1 MPRFKMSQPL
11 SSQPIADAAPLS
23 VEPFSSPS
31 RRQGQATEHSSA
43 AQLPAR
49 SAANKT
55 APSRAFSQTGKYR
68 RHPTKRSSPGR
79 LNTRHSAYSLR
90 GATIAYPWHP
100 LFGRTLQVAPF
111 RRGKDLKCIYTEER
125 RGFSREVP
133 NWMFDESYCAG
144 MALGPPQV
152 SIDGLNELAVV
163 LKLLGT
169 NQASGARS
177 RPSMKREKGRAEKK
191 PISRANAIGSG
202 SGSSDSP
209 EPTGRQ
215 SQRSDPGA
223 RRSLAG
229 SGGRRDR
236 SDVGR

>member
-1 MPRFKMSQPL
+1 MGLRSW
-11 SSQPIADAAPLS
+11 
-23 VEPFSSPS
+23 S
-31 RRQGQATEHSSA
+31 RRPSSA
-43 AQLPAR
+43 IRMAATCSC
-49 SAANKT
+49 SAAG
-55 APSRAFSQTGKYR
+55 AA
-68 RHPTKRSSPGR
+68 
-79 LNTRHSAYSLR
+79 NTRHSASSLR
-90 GATIAYPWHP
+90 SATIAYPWHP

-111 RRGKDLKCIYTEER
+111 RRGKDLKCIYTDER
-125 RGFSREVP
+125 RGLSREVP
-133 NWMFDESYCAG
+133 SWMFDESYCAG

-152 SIDGLNELAVV
+152 SFDGLNELAVV

-191 PISRANAIGSG
+191 PISRADATGSG

>member
-1 MPRFKMSQPL
+1 MPRFKMSQPFA
-11 SSQPIADAAPLS
+11 SQPIADAAPLS

-31 RRQGQATEHSSA
+31 RRQGQATGHSSA
-43 AQLPAR
+43 ALLPAR

-68 RHPTKRSSPGR
+68 RRPTKRSSPGR
-79 LNTRHSAYSLR
+79 PNTRHSAYSLR
-90 GATIAYPWHP
+90 SATIAYPWHP

-133 NWMFDESYCAG
+133 NWMFDASYCAG

-152 SIDGLNELAVV
+152 SIDGLNELAVL

-169 NQASGARS
+169 N
-177 RPSMKREKGRAEKK
+177 
-191 PISRANAIGSG
+191 
-202 SGSSDSP
+202 
-209 EPTGRQ
+209 
-215 SQRSDPGA
+215 
-223 RRSLAG
+223 
-229 SGGRRDR
+229 
-236 SDVGR
+236 

>member
-1 MPRFKMSQPL
+1 MDAYGDPHCVGGAGVDCDRPHRYAPRHEL
-11 SSQPIADAAPLS
+11 AGLA
-23 VEPFSSPS
+23 
-31 RRQGQATEHSSA
+31 G
-43 AQLPAR
+43 AR
-49 SAANKT
+49 SLQARPRTAATSMCSVAK
-55 APSRAFSQTGKYR
+55 AA
-68 RHPTKRSSPGR
+68 
-79 LNTRHSAYSLR
+79 NTRHSAYSR
-90 GATIAYPWHP
+90 RSATIAYPWHP

-111 RRGKDLKCIYTEER
+111 RCGKDLKCIYTEER

-191 PISRANAIGSG
+191 PISRADATGSG
-202 SGSSDSP
+202 SESSDS
-209 EPTGRQ
+209 
-215 SQRSDPGA
+215 A
-223 RRSLAG
+223 RRR
-229 SGGRRDR
+229 SG
-236 SDVGR
+236 